1 MLIQLKDVQKHYDR
15 FDLNC
20 SLQVEEGCITGLIGQ
35 NGAGKTTTFKAML
48 GLISIDEGDA
58 RVLGKR
64 PDELTGREKQ
74 DIGVVLSNSGFNDYF
89 MIKDVV
95 KIMGQF
101 YERFHKEEFI
111 ERCQKF
117 HLPMDKK
124 LKDFST
130 GMKAKLKV
138 LTAIS
143 YGAKL
148 LILDEPTAGLDVVA
162 RDAVLSLLRE
172 YMETEG
178 RGILISSHIST
189 DLEGICDD
197 VYMIHKGEVVLHE
210 ETDVL
215 LSCYGLLKVDEKQFQ
230 NLDKRYILKSRKE
243 YFGYSCLTDQRQF
256 YEENYPDIVIERGNI
271 DEVITLTI
279 KGDAL

>member
-1 MLIQLKDVQKHYDR
+1 MLIQLKDVRKHYDR

-48 GLISIDEGDA
+48 GLISIDGGDA

-74 DIGVVLSNSGFNDYF
+74 DIGVVLSNSGFSDYF

-95 KIMGQF
+95 KIMGLF

-148 LILDEPTAGLDVVA
+148 LILDEPTVGLDVVA

-197 VYMIHKGEVVLHE
+197 VYMIHKGEVALHE